1 MNRAE
6 YCDSSLSK
14 IVHLEKVLS
23 HLFQYFRK
31 SSSRKVEFLR
41 DCKFDLSLV
50 HLVENVMLHF
60 IKAILVI
67 LQIQEVNIT

>member
-6 YCDSSLSK
+6 YFDSRLSK
-14 IVHLEKVLS
+14 VVHLEKVLS

-31 SSSRKVEFLR
+31 SASRRVEFLR

-67 LQIQEVNIT
+67 LQMQEVNIT